1 MLRIFGL
8 WLLCLFSLAAPAQSV
23 KAPTTDKLSFS
34 LTAPDGEITEKS
46 FPGKYLLMAVGYT
59 SCPDICPTTLYE
71 FGRTIK
77 AIDNPDVIQFL
88 FVTIDPMNDDVKR
101 LNAYTNYFD
110 PRIIG
115 LTGDMAQIRGL
126 ADQLGATFGYR
137 KDGKKVENPKRGE
150 VYEVY
155 HSAYIYLISPERE
168 IIDVYDYQIGEKL
181 LTEALNEKL
190 PKGEGAKKAEAPAA
204 ASEASPSPAATLER
218 PQLECALPEGF
229 QESKKVTHIHDY
241 VPEVATDKP
250 ILLNLWALWC
260 APCRQELPLLDRLA
274 KENGDLNIQTLN
286 LNDGPDKIK
295 DLFTELKLEK
305 LSQQRT
311 DAKDVLERLGAVG
324 LPFSAL
330 FVDGKQVAVKIGV
343 INSGDGL
350 AKFAEC
356 QKNLQS
362 KQ

>member
-1 MLRIFGL
+1 MLRIFAL
-8 WLLCLFSLAAPAQSV
+8 WLLWLFSLAVPAQTV
-23 KAPTTDKLSFS
+23 KAPTTDKLHFS
-34 LTAPDGEITEKS
+34 LSGPEGEISEKS
-46 FPGKYLLMAVGYT
+46 FPGKYLLVAVGYT

-77 AIDNPDVIQFL
+77 AIDNPDAIQFI

-115 LTGDMAQIRGL
+115 LTGEMAQIRGL

-137 KDGKKVENPKRGE
+137 KDGKKVEDPKRGE

-168 IIDVYDYQIGEKL
+168 IVDVYDYQIGEKL

-190 PKGEGAKKAEAPAA
+190 PKAEGGKGQAA
-204 ASEASPSPAATLER
+204 ASPEASAPEQQLER
-218 PQLECALPEGF
+218 PKLACALPEGF
-229 QESKKVTHIHDY
+229 QESKKVTDIHDY
-241 VPEVATDKP
+241 VPGVATDKP

-260 APCRQELPLLDRLA
+260 APCRQELPLLERLA
-274 KENGDLNIQTLN
+274 GENGDLNIQTLN
-286 LNDGPDKIK
+286 LNDSPDKIK
-295 DLFTELKLEK
+295 ELFAELKLEK
-305 LSQQRT
+305 LSQQHT
-311 DAKDVLERLGAVG
+311 EAKDVLERLGAVG

-343 INSGDGL
+343 INSSDGL